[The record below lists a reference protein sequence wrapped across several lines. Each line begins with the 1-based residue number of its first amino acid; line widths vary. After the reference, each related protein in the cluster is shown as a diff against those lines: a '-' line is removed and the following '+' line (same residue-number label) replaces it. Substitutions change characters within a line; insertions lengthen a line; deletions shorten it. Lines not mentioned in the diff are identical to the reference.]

1 MNTKFDVESTIKLF
15 KQEANEHGSF
25 SIIDKGFEI
34 LPKDYLDFWRW
45 LFDDRDFF
53 ENDVLCRI
61 AGYVLSGEEEN
72 NKRKLYEYVKAS
84 EVGVVWELPELNF
97 YQEMPVYSYEEY
109 RKKIAI
115 EVEQKNKKEWEHL
128 YEWSK
133 SFHKFVCYPLSEKFL
148 RTRSKKELK
157 LFFRSIDYHILEK
170 ALVLYSHEARIRI
183 LHCYSDRIKRELLK
197 KVKRYS
203 KAGTLSL
210 TECVEAES
218 IIHKAIEKFWQLE
231 IGGCLEEYMQERK
244 SIIDKVRDVSGEKHF
259 IIPHNLSVKR
269 CEDGIIL
276 MIKPV
281 NVDYKGMT
289 HVYDIDWKYPI
300 TKYTFIFYRY
310 VLDGRGKV
318 FIDIEGKNELP
329 IYDFQNN
336 CKQGEYFLFLYRL
349 MKLER
354 CYSWIVLSDIIKNV
368 VRTFEQDLLSMKG
381 TRDSFIRL
389 FSKLPYREPVRP
401 LNYREKILKGISDS
415 GRIMDVLEGVDGKT
429 WMREDIKREFRIN
442 VYHGDFKNKN
452 RCCDVDNVDFW
463 AIRNSTFYGMVL
475 YSNTYDSE
483 IEQIFFYANYL
494 GDLMAGG
501 LFENV
506 GQADELLRIIREVL
520 LIVLMTEQQDNI
532 FFKEWMKVSEN
543 IVEKVKIMWRN
554 IL

>member
-1 MNTKFDVESTIKLF
+1 
-15 KQEANEHGSF
+15 
-25 SIIDKGFEI
+25 
-34 LPKDYLDFWRW
+34 
-45 LFDDRDFF
+45 
-53 ENDVLCRI
+53 
-61 AGYVLSGEEEN
+61 
-72 NKRKLYEYVKAS
+72 
-84 EVGVVWELPELNF
+84 VWELPELNF
-97 YQEMPVYSYEEY
+97 YQEIPKCGYEEY

-133 SFHKFVCYPLSEKFL
+133 SFHKFVCCPLSEKFL

-170 ALVLYSHEARIRI
+170 ALVLYSHEARIQI

-197 KVKRYS
+197 NVKRHS

-231 IGGCLEEYMQERK
+231 IGGYLEEYMQERK
-244 SIIDKVRDVSGEKHF
+244 AIIDKVREASGEKHF
-259 IIPHNLSVKR
+259 IIQHNLSVKR

-276 MIKPV
+276 TIKPV
-281 NVDYKGMT
+281 NVDYTGMT
-289 HVYDIDWKYPI
+289 HAYDIDWKYPI

-318 FIDIEGKNELP
+318 FIDIEGKKELP

-349 MKLER
+349 MKLEK
-354 CYSWIVLSDIIKNV
+354 CYSWIVLSDIIEKAV
-368 VRTFEQDLLSMKG
+368 HTFEQDLMSLQG
-381 TRDSFIRL
+381 IRDSFIRL
-389 FSKLPYREPVRP
+389 PSQLPYREPVRP
-401 LNYREKILKGISDS
+401 LNYHEKILKGISDS
-415 GRIMDVLEGVDGKT
+415 GRIMDVLEGVNGKK
-429 WMREDIKREFRIN
+429 WIREDIKREFRIN
-442 VYHGDFKNKN
+442 LYHGDFKNKN

-463 AIRNSTFYGMVL
+463 AIRNRTFYGMEL

-494 GDLMAGG
+494 GDLMVGG
-501 LFENV
+501 LFENISRTEK
-506 GQADELLRIIREVL
+506 ELLDIKKAVL
-520 LIVLMTEQQDNI
+520 LVLMAKEQGNV
-532 FFKEWMKVSEN
+532 FFKDWMKFSEN
-543 IVEKVKIMWRN
+543 VVEKVKIMWRN
-554 IL
+554 V

>member
-15 KQEANEHGSF
+15 KQEASKRGGF

-34 LPKDYLDFWRW
+34 LPEDYLDFWRW

-53 ENDVLCRI
+53 DDDALCRI
-61 AGYVLSGEEEN
+61 AGYVSSEEEED

-84 EVGVVWELPELNF
+84 EVGAVWELPELNF
-97 YQEMPVYSYEEY
+97 YQEIPKCGYEEY

-133 SFHKFVCYPLSEKFL
+133 SFHKFVCCPLSEKFL

-170 ALVLYSHEARIRI
+170 ALVLYSHEARIQI

-197 KVKRYS
+197 NVKRHS

-231 IGGCLEEYMQERK
+231 IGGYLEEYMQERK
-244 SIIDKVRDVSGEKHF
+244 AIIDKVREASGEKHF
-259 IIPHNLSVKR
+259 IIQHNLSVKR

-276 MIKPV
+276 TIKPV
-281 NVDYKGMT
+281 NVDYTGMT
-289 HVYDIDWKYPI
+289 HAYDIDWKYPI

-318 FIDIEGKNELP
+318 FIDIEGKKELP

-349 MKLER
+349 MKLEK
-354 CYSWIVLSDIIKNV
+354 CYSWIVLSDIIEKAV
-368 VRTFEQDLLSMKG
+368 HTFEQDLMSLQG
-381 TRDSFIRL
+381 IRDSFIRL
-389 FSKLPYREPVRP
+389 PSQLPYREPVRP
-401 LNYREKILKGISDS
+401 LNYHEKILKGISDS
-415 GRIMDVLEGVDGKT
+415 GRIMDVLEGVNGKK
-429 WMREDIKREFRIN
+429 WIREDIKREFRIN
-442 VYHGDFKNKN
+442 LYHGDFKNKN

-463 AIRNSTFYGMVL
+463 AIRNRTFYGMEL

-494 GDLMAGG
+494 GDLMVGG
-501 LFENV
+501 LFENISRTEK
-506 GQADELLRIIREVL
+506 ELLDIKKAVL
-520 LIVLMTEQQDNI
+520 LVLMAKEQGNV
-532 FFKEWMKVSEN
+532 FFKDWMKFSEN
-543 IVEKVKIMWRN
+543 VVEKVKIMWRN
-554 IL
+554 V